1 MSKIKLNL
9 RNLTIP
15 EKIARS
21 QQIVAALTGN
31 PNFNAPHPPL
41 AQVTAA
47 INELEAASNAAQA
60 ARQDAKAKTAAQNAK
75 EEALDRI
82 MTQLVAH
89 VESVAGDDPQLILS
103 AGLDVRASAASA
115 SASHLTT
122 NAAPSALTAA
132 VGDHDGEIDL
142 SWDAVRGARSYVVE
156 RSPDPPTETSWVH
169 ATVATRSRTTIE
181 DLTSGTRYWF
191 RVAAITATGQSG
203 WSNPAMKIAP

>member
-89 VESVAGDDPQLILS
+89 VESVAGDDQQLIMS
-103 AGLDVRASAASA
+103 AGLDVRAAAASA
-115 SASHLTT
+115 SATVS
-122 NAAPSALTAA
+122 APPALTATA
-132 VGDHDGEIDL
+132 GDHDGEIDL
-142 SWDAVRGARSYVVE
+142 SWDTVRGARSYVIE
-156 RSPDPPTETSWVH
+156 RSPDPPTESSWTH
-169 ATVATRSRTTIE
+169 AAVSTRSQTTIE